1 MKHRLLS
8 SLAFLFAV
16 TALSAAEPLRVFIRA
31 NASNRGQEV
40 HAHPRFLGEWTKL
53 LTERGMKVDGGL
65 ELPTAA
71 QLAQT
76 DVLVMYA
83 QDGGGFP
90 VEQRAGLDAYLKR
103 GGGLVVIHTATVPT
117 KSIPD
122 NSEHWKSV
130 IGGSW
135 VHGTTRWLEGK
146 MSLYYV
152 DRTHPITT
160 GVANFDLDDEIYYDM
175 DLSPDARVLA
185 AAYTPNMAANRRN
198 QKNAQPASGKITVY
212 DLAPQIW
219 TYERTVDGGKPY
231 RAFVSI
237 PGHKF
242 ATFNMPHY
250 RAVLLRGIAWAGKR
264 TNVDEFCKPDEIDS
278 LLYPAGGPSRP
289 ADSLKQLV
297 LHPEFKMTLVA
308 SEPLINK
315 VMNVDWDA
323 AGRLWVAETPEYPDG
338 RSVNPRTDYVQRW
351 QKDDKLTDDGKNYDR
366 PAYDRISIL
375 TSSKGDGVLDTKKV
389 FADFAHGVPGGLER
403 VTSFVF
409 HKNGVIAAAA
419 PDVWL
424 LEDTTGAGV
433 CNKATKLYSNLGYG
447 DTHAVINNLRWGF
460 DGWIYATHGYSGSS
474 DVTSGDGSK
483 HFGRI
488 GSGVVRFKADGSA
501 FEQFSSKGG
510 NTWGL
515 QIAWDNEV
523 FWTQPT
529 SGDLLMHTV
538 MSEEQLSRGKLPGTP
553 SFVVCEKSVK
563 TFPLIPYDQLPYVQI
578 DWVGFFT
585 AAAGCVIYDGGAW
598 PAAWNNRYFCTEPT
612 INIVHDAIVTR
623 NGVSYAAARAPGREE
638 IEFIGGKDYWFRP
651 IEVRTGP
658 DGAVY
663 VVDFYNQAVIHNDTR
678 GPKHG
683 PRNAAIRPDRDH
695 YYARIWRVDH
705 KDAKKLTVPNL
716 AKATSAELV
725 AALEN
730 ANLHV
735 RQNAVRLLAENNAA
749 DAAPALKQLV
759 ASPKSAQSRVAA
771 LWALTRVGR
780 LDDATLTVAVNDK
793 DAALRKSAMKVAAVA
808 PATSKAAAL
817 KLVKDGDA
825 TVRLDAL
832 LALAAQ
838 EVSASEAAEL
848 VAIYPTLDDKWSQ
861 SAFLGVA
868 AKSPAAFLD
877 AAFASGRP
885 ELISL
890 VTSLSGAVANSAAQS
905 GALVVSLAGKPD
917 SANALKAGLFESL
930 SPALRLPDAPAWSAE
945 LEAALRKL
953 AASSDAR
960 VAGAVL
966 PFIAKWDT
974 KGALKNIVTAQVTA
988 LLAKLADATQ
998 PEATRAALV
1007 QNLLGM
1013 RAASAEILPAV
1024 VKLLGGKT
1032 PTGLQQRVVE
1042 ALAELSEA
1050 NVGASLATA
1059 YPQLPGELQ
1068 PLAFNTL
1075 LRRNDW
1081 ATALLNALESGAL
1094 KAESLGPANLHRL
1107 RYFPNADLAKRAA
1120 ALIEKLRG
1128 PEAKQKDE
1136 LIAKFTPEV
1145 TKPGNVAKGKELFT
1159 VNCAV
1164 CHMLGDLGK
1173 RVGPP
1178 LTGMGA
1184 HGPAELLVAIL
1195 DPNREVDATFVAVS
1209 IETKDGELH
1218 DGVVTRE
1225 NNQLVALANAAGE
1238 KEIKK
1243 SDIKK
1248 RTSTGRSL
1256 MPEGFEALGGESLR
1270 DILAFMCESDS
1281 RFRFIDLTAAFTANT
1296 RDGLY
1301 ASARPDGGS
1310 LPLAKSGIVPAYG
1323 VPFNVVAPEKS
1334 PSGKNI
1340 MVLKGGPDNTYAQKT
1355 FPKSVEARVG
1365 FAAKQL
1371 HFLGNVGG
1379 WAFPYGQSREAS
1391 LKVTVHYAG
1400 GQTEELV
1407 FKNGDEIADYIR
1419 EVDVEKSKLV
1429 RGIGGNGTQVRLADR
1444 KSTRL
1449 NSSHT

>member
-917 SANALKAGLFESL
+917 SANALKAGLLESL

-1256 MPEGFEALGGESLR
+1256 MPEGFEALGGDALR

-1281 RFRFIDLTAAFTANT
+1281 RFRFIDLVAA
-1296 RDGLY
+1296 
-1301 ASARPDGGS
+1301 
-1310 LPLAKSGIVPAYG
+1310 
-1323 VPFNVVAPEKS
+1323 
-1334 PSGKNI
+1334 
-1340 MVLKGGPDNTYAQKT
+1340 
-1355 FPKSVEARVG
+1355 
-1365 FAAKQL
+1365 
-1371 HFLGNVGG
+1371 
-1379 WAFPYGQSREAS
+1379 
-1391 LKVTVHYAG
+1391 
-1400 GQTEELV
+1400 
-1407 FKNGDEIADYIR
+1407 
-1419 EVDVEKSKLV
+1419 
-1429 RGIGGNGTQVRLADR
+1429 
-1444 KSTRL
+1444 
-1449 NSSHT
+1449 